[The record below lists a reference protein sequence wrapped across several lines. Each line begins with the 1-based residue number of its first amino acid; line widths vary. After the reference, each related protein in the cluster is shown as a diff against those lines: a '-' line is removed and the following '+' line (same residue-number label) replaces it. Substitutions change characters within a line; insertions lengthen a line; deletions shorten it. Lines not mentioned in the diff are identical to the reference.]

1 MPRGLLMAAL
11 LLGAGTVDVTAQSLF
26 ATRGLGMPMA
36 GVDARARVLGGI
48 GVGLLGVNT
57 TLANPAEVAG
67 TARRGVS
74 AAVQP
79 VSGTFRLADE
89 ESSGSG
95 TRFPLVAILFPLS
108 PRLALSAGYT
118 SAFEQSWGVIEEG
131 EVLLDGRPVPTRDDI
146 RSEGGI
152 SQVFVGLG
160 VAVTPSFAVGA
171 AAGVNTGTTLR
182 AARRTFPDSID
193 DLVAYDREQRWTYN
207 GAFARVGMRFDP
219 DPAVRL
225 GVTFEI
231 AGDLDVEGQ
240 TPDTE
245 GATVE
250 LPMRITAGASALLS
264 PTLMIAAGGERA
276 MSGATDGVFSTEGVT
291 SFARDTWRF
300 GGGLEFTGTR
310 GGSRIYPI
318 RLGGSYA
325 QLPYYGTD
333 ESAASEWAFGAGI
346 GVRFQPTSLT
356 SSAAIDASFE
366 RGGRSGLASPAI
378 PDGLSES
385 YWRFTFSLSLFGR

>member
-1 MPRGLLMAAL
+1 
-11 LLGAGTVDVTAQSLF
+11 
-26 ATRGLGMPMA
+26 
-36 GVDARARVLGGI
+36 
-48 GVGLLGVNT
+48 
-57 TLANPAEVAG
+57 
-67 TARRGVS
+67 
-74 AAVQP
+74 
-79 VSGTFRLADE
+79 
-89 ESSGSG
+89 
-95 TRFPLVAILFPLS
+95 
-108 PRLALSAGYT
+108 
-118 SAFEQSWGVIEEG
+118 
-131 EVLLDGRPVPTRDDI
+131 
-146 RSEGGI
+146 
-152 SQVFVGLG
+152 
-160 VAVTPSFAVGA
+160 
-171 AAGVNTGTTLR
+171 
-182 AARRTFPDSID
+182 
-193 DLVAYDREQRWTYN
+193 
-207 GAFARVGMRFDP
+207 
-219 DPAVRL
+219 
-225 GVTFEI
+225 
-231 AGDLDVEGQ
+231 
-240 TPDTE
+240 
-245 GATVE
+245 
-250 LPMRITAGASALLS
+250 MRITAGASALLS

-310 GGSRIYPI
+310 GGSRVYPI